1 MHSTDLP
8 ELSHQQ
14 AVQEVY
20 KHTPQIIDY
29 DEFMHIGARWL
40 PYTMYFHP
48 QNFRSN
54 TVNTDAMGFR
64 YTVWRQQRYS
74 VNELHGVTKVN
85 LLVGGSTAL
94 GVGATSDAAT
104 VASQLSEITGEL
116 WLTLAGRGYNSR
128 QELLLFLL
136 HRQRLPE
143 IGKVLVLSGMN
154 TLALEGIP
162 DEYATEHGRY
172 YYSYEFQHYMNMYN
186 ADMARQKN
194 SFRKKNHSGS
204 TLDKI
209 KAWLADFNP
218 ADMILTDQDCPLAER
233 IKRAAFEITHNL
245 QQWQLLLAPDAA
257 KLYFALQPLSYWCK
271 KQLTAEESAVFHAI
285 DSCPNNFYRLFQGVL
300 GPEVHLPFFQSIQS
314 QANDIPCFDINQ
326 ILPGSALFSQTLFVD
341 RVHFNDQGNAE
352 LARLLQQHILGQCY
366 ETA

>member
-8 ELSHQQ
+8 KLTHRQ

-29 DEFMHIGARWL
+29 DQFMHIGARWL

-48 QNFRSN
+48 QNFQSDA
-54 TVNTDAMGFR
+54 VNTDPMGFR
-64 YTVWRQQRYS
+64 YTIWQHQRYS
-74 VNELHGVTKVN
+74 VNELHGVTQVN

-94 GVGATSDAAT
+94 GVGATCDAAT
-104 VASQLSEITGEL
+104 VASQLSELTGEL
-116 WLTLAGRGYNSR
+116 WLTMAGRGYNSR

-136 HRQRLPE
+136 HQQRLPK

-194 SFRKKNHSGS
+194 SFRKQQHTGS
-204 TLDKI
+204 TLDKL
-209 KAWLADFNP
+209 KSWLADFNP
-218 ADMILTDQDCPLAER
+218 ADIIMTDQDCELADR
-233 IKRAAFEITHNL
+233 IERAAAEISHNL
-245 QQWQLLLAPDAA
+245 QQWKLLLAPANA
-257 KLYFALQPLSYWCK
+257 CLYFALQPLSYWCK
-271 KQLTAEESAVFHAI
+271 KRLTGDETAVFNAI

-300 GPEVHLPFFQSIQS
+300 GPEVHQPFFQSIQR
-314 QANDIPCFDINQ
+314 QAKDIRCFDINK
-326 ILPGSALFSQTLFVD
+326 ILPASPLFSQTLFID
-341 RVHFNDQGNAE
+341 RVHFNDLGNQE
-352 LARLLQQHILGQCY
+352 LARLLQQNILGN
-366 ETA
+366 